1 MRCFP
6 RSQSSHQQQGQ
17 RALLSFPLNHSRVLI
32 SGPGWAEG
40 QPYRAGQGCVLAVD
54 PGHPDKQD
62 SELGVNGVRAKGGP
76 VEKARTRSS
85 EPR

>member
-1 MRCFP
+1 M
-6 RSQSSHQQQGQ
+6 
-17 RALLSFPLNHSRVLI
+17 
-32 SGPGWAEG
+32 
-40 QPYRAGQGCVLAVD
+40 LAVD